1 MHPTFSNRF
10 LKQPLTLLLTLMV
23 IVAIAFLA
31 PLEKTL
37 GANIRVIYI
46 HAAWVW
52 TGKLLFGLAAVAGL
66 LALIFSKREQLVDL
80 SRAIAFAALFFW
92 LTYLPMSLYVMKA
105 NWGGFFFDEPRWRIP
120 FLLGIIAI
128 LLQGALWAFNN
139 NRFTALGNLAFGV
152 ALWWQLGGAEN
163 ILHPENPIAQSNSN
177 AIMGS
182 YTLILI
188 FTLLLGAQI
197 TLWIYEQRHPI
208 RKNA

>member
-1 MHPTFSNRF
+1 MHPSLSKRI
-10 LKQPLTLLLTLMV
+10 LKQPLALLLTLAV

-52 TGKLLFGLAAVAGL
+52 TGKLFFGLAAVVGL
-66 LALIFSKREQLVDL
+66 LALIFSRRVQLVDL
-80 SRAIAFAALFFW
+80 CRAIALSALFFW
-92 LTYLPMSLYVMKA
+92 LTYLPMSLYVMEV

-120 FLLGIIAI
+120 FMFGIIAV

-139 NRFTALGNLAFGV
+139 NRFTALGNFAFGV
-152 ALWWQLGGAEN
+152 ALWWQLGGVEN
-163 ILHPENPIAQSNSN
+163 ILHPDNPIAQSNSN

-197 TLWIYEQRHPI
+197 ILWIYEQRHPI
-208 RKNA
+208 RKNG

>member
-92 LTYLPMSLYVMKA
+92 LTYLPLSLYVMKA

-120 FLLGIIAI
+120 FLLGIITI